1 MKELENQFQQVL
13 EENKYTR
20 NENNLLKNKVLTLS
34 QKIVTTEMIVSDS
47 TSENKQLKMVV
58 ENFSGKNSEIQTER
72 EKIKEELKLSKLDRE
87 KR

>member
-1 MKELENQFQQVL
+1 
-13 EENKYTR
+13 
-20 NENNLLKNKVLTLS
+20 
-34 QKIVTTEMIVSDS
+34 MIVSDS

-72 EKIKEELKLSKLDRE
+72 EKIKEELKLSKLDSE

>member
-72 EKIKEELKLSKLDRE
+72 EKIKEELKLSKLDSE